1 MLSHYYVFAVIVAC
15 LIYFPTAFNGVLKRL
30 LRYIFPRIVS
40 VVYKASSCPPGLF
53 PLKMTLKALSHMRP
67 KQQHARHLEQKNKL
81 LILQKNLLS
90 AKLPEVAMATGIVSK
105 NKFASLIIHL

>member
-1 MLSHYYVFAVIVAC
+1 MFSHYYVSAVIVAC

-53 PLKMTLKALSHMRP
+53 PLIEDYPLLPTMMENCINNKSHSQGRN
-67 KQQHARHLEQKNKL
+67 LE
-81 LILQKNLLS
+81 
-90 AKLPEVAMATGIVSK
+90 
-105 NKFASLIIHL
+105 